1 MTKTKDNDFEI
12 VRGSGNVFADL
23 GLPNPE
29 LEQLRASLAAEIGK
43 TLTSEGWGVREAAR
57 RTGIAASEFSRIR
70 NASLSRFTIDRLMTI
85 LGRLNRDVQVSV
97 SVAPRKRVQRFR
109 KAPLTRYNV
118 RSNLAIG
125 QRRFLIIALD
135 HGDEISN

>member
-57 RTGIAASEFSRIR
+57 RT
-70 NASLSRFTIDRLMTI
+70 
-85 LGRLNRDVQVSV
+85 RD
-97 SVAPRKRVQRFR
+97 A
-109 KAPLTRYNV
+109 V
-118 RSNLAIG
+118 R
-125 QRRFLIIALD
+125 
-135 HGDEISN
+135 